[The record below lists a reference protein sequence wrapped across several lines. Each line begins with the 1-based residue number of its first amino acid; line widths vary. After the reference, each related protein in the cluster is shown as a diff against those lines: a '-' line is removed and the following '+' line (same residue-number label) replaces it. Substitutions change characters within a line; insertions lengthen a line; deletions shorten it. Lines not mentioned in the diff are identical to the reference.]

1 MRIAHFV
8 LACSLSAIGAQ
19 TSAKS
24 TDYPN
29 HPVRVVVGFA
39 PGGAADTVARA
50 MSEAFGKA
58 LKQTIVV
65 ENKPGAGSSIAAD
78 YVVKAA
84 PDGYTVLIASPSSIS
99 INPALNP
106 GLSYTAKDLKAVT
119 KITTSPLVLAVSTKT
134 DIKTVADLIKIAKA
148 NPDGL
153 NYASSGNGS
162 APHLGAALFTLLTDT
177 KMTHVPYRGGA
188 PAIQSVMAG
197 DTDLSFGTAPSVL
210 SQVDSGK
217 LRAIAVSTSEKS
229 VLVPNLPGMRE
240 AGLPD
245 YNLEFWYGIF
255 VPLNTPAPVV
265 QKLYD
270 AAVYAM
276 TQPNVKAALA
286 REGTETSLSKSPE
299 EFNEF
304 LAKEDEFWVK
314 LAKNASIVVN

>member
-1 MRIAHFV
+1 MKITHFV
-8 LACSLSAIGAQ
+8 LACSLSAIAAQAGAQ
-19 TSAKS
+19 TA
-24 TDYPN
+24 DYPN
-29 HPVRVVVGFA
+29 RAVRVVIGFA
-39 PGGAADTVARA
+39 PGGAADTVARV
-50 MSEAFGKA
+50 MSEAFGNA
-58 LKQTIVV
+58 LKQTVVV

-106 GLSYTAKDLKAVT
+106 KLSYSSKDLKAVT

-134 DIKTVADLIKIAKA
+134 DIKSVADLIKTAKA
-148 NPDGL
+148 NPGAL
-153 NYASSGNGS
+153 NYATSGNGS
-162 APHLGAALFTLLTDT
+162 APHLGASLFTLLTDT
-177 KMTHVPYRGGA
+177 KMTHIPYRGGA

-210 SQVDSGK
+210 AQVDSGK

-229 VLVPNLPGMRE
+229 ALVPNLPGMRE

-255 VPLNTPAPVV
+255 VPLNTPDAIVK
-265 QKLYD
+265 KLYD

-276 TQPNVKAALA
+276 NQPKVKTALA
-286 REGTETSLSKSPE
+286 REGTETSLSKSTE
-299 EFNEF
+299 DFNKF
-304 LAKEDEFWVK
+304 LVQDEKFWVK
-314 LAKNASIVVN
+314 LAKDANIVVN

>member
-1 MRIAHFV
+1 MKTAQLV
-8 LACSLSAIGAQ
+8 LACSVSVMATHVHAQ
-19 TSAKS
+19 A

-29 HPVRVVVGFA
+29 RPVRLVVGFA
-39 PGGAADTVARA
+39 PGGAADTVARI
-50 MSEAFGKA
+50 MGDAFGKA
-58 LKQTIVV
+58 LKQTVVV

-84 PDGYTVLIASPSSIS
+84 PDGYTLLIASPSSIS

-106 GLSYTAKDLKAVT
+106 KLSYTSKDLVPVT
-119 KITTSPLVLAVSTKT
+119 KITTSPLVLAVSSKT
-134 DIKTVADLIKIAKA
+134 DIKSVGDLIKTAKA
-148 NPDGL
+148 NPDAL

-210 SQVDSGK
+210 AQVESGK
-217 LRAIAVSTSEKS
+217 LRAIAVSTQEKS

-265 QKLYD
+265 QKIYD
-270 AAVYAM
+270 AAVFAM
-276 TQPNVKAALA
+276 NDPKVKASLA
-286 REGTETSLSKSPE
+286 REGTETSLSDSPE
-299 EFNEF
+299 AFSKF
-304 LAKEDEFWVK
+304 LVKDEAFWVK
-314 LAKNASIVVN
+314 LAKNANIAVN